1 MGKKCYRIQEEQEMQ
16 NYMQDSEKKLLWSC
30 WQEGEERGE
39 TIQYLIFVK
48 EGKLCHTREK
58 LKIQQVMP
66 SPKSKHPGRPSRS
79 LQLLCLLNVD
89 VSDVEL
95 TGSNYGTVKEKWLPL
110 FVSLFKIKLIVMPVA
125 HVDRTRGLYNLYKKT
140 IAFVSR
146 ELFREATEQRLV
158 RMRKKKE
165 KRKPQQQP
173 QRRDNNFTPDTI

>member
-1 MGKKCYRIQEEQEMQ
+1 
-16 NYMQDSEKKLLWSC
+16 
-30 WQEGEERGE
+30 
-39 TIQYLIFVK
+39 
-48 EGKLCHTREK
+48 
-58 LKIQQVMP
+58 MP

-95 TGSNYGTVKEKWLPL
+95 TGSNYGTVKEKLLPL
-110 FVSLFKIKLIVMPVA
+110 FVSLFKIKLI
-125 HVDRTRGLYNLYKKT
+125 VDRTRGLYNLYKKT

-165 KRKPQQQP
+165 KKKPQQQP
-173 QRRDNNFTPDTI
+173 QRWDNNFTPDTI